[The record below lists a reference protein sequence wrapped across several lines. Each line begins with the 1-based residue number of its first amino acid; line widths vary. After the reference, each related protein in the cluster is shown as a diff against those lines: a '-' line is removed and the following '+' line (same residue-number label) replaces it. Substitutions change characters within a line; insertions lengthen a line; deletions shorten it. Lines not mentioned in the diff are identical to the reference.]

1 VRVTPCGQ
9 YWRCYVLLSGV
20 CACSEAAVK
29 FYAAE
34 AVMAIQSVHELGY
47 IHRDLKPDNFLLDAH
62 GHLKLTD
69 LGLCAKIEDD
79 VTAGMSAAS
88 LEDAGDTPVVAPV
101 DTSKYKRD
109 RKLVFSTVGTPD
121 YIAPEVLM
129 KRGYGMEVLVCVCA
143 SMRGMLAA
151 CVAVSLCRLTG
162 GLWESFCT
170 SV

>member
-1 VRVTPCGQ
+1 
-9 YWRCYVLLSGV
+9 
-20 CACSEAAVK
+20 
-29 FYAAE
+29 
-34 AVMAIQSVHELGY
+34 MAIQSVHELGY

-79 VTAGMSAAS
+79 VTAGISAAS
-88 LEDAGDTPVVAPV
+88 LEDGSDAPVPAPV

-129 KRGYGMEVLVCVCA
+129 KRGYGMEVC
-143 SMRGMLAA
+143 
-151 CVAVSLCRLTG
+151 CRY
-162 GLWESFCT
+162 CR
-170 SV
+170 